1 MPGKLSFKNFALV
14 VLLALVGTFTA
25 AGPGAAHTQPAA
37 DVVVSASGP
46 SDTFT
51 WGP

>member
-1 MPGKLSFKNFALV
+1 MPGTLSFKKFALV
-14 VLLALVGTFTA
+14 VLVALVGTFAA
-25 AGPGAAHTQPAA
+25 AGPSAAHTEPAA